1 MIMQTSTGK
10 RYAHIPMEQRLRMIK
25 CITPSCTVP
34 SSSFKYVEEKLLRGL
49 EKYLESLILEEERIS
64 EGLQRET
71 VEIRIQK

>member
-1 MIMQTSTGK
+1 
-10 RYAHIPMEQRLRMIK
+10 MIK